1 MQNKRINFYVRKG
14 EKMKTTRKKLIVSL
28 CALGIIV
35 VAALVA
41 TVSVMAAIN
50 TNVKNKFSIT
60 YTAYGVA
67 ATVQANYRVANVG
80 ESASGEY
87 TTLTVSGEIQ
97 ITFTGSE
104 STESD
109 KTKTFDDLG
118 AVDIAKNQYFV
129 FKYEITNN
137 STNDDMT
144 VNLNIEETTTPEN
157 FKVFYAYTT
166 DSTDISTNLDLTTLG
181 TEGNAF
187 QESFTPQT
195 IAKGEGST
203 FNTGYVYVVLAIENP
218 DVNASFEG
226 TSNWSLS
233 AV

>member
-1 MQNKRINFYVRKG
+1 
-14 EKMKTTRKKLIVSL
+14 MKNTRKKLMVSL

-41 TVSVMAAIN
+41 TVAVMAAIN

-80 ESASGEY
+80 ESESGTY
-87 TTLTVSGEIQ
+87 TTLKVGEENQ

-104 STESD
+104 SQDSD

-129 FKYEITNN
+129 FKYAITNN
-137 STNDDMT
+137 STNVDMT
-144 VNLNIEETTTPEN
+144 VTLNIEETTTPEN
-157 FKVFYAYTT
+157 FKVYYAYTT
-166 DSTDISTNLDLTTLG
+166 ETTDISTNLDLDTLG
-181 TEGNAF
+181 KEGSAF
-187 QESFTPQT
+187 QESFTSQT
-195 IAKGEGST
+195 IAKGDGSS
-203 FNTGYVYVVLAIENP
+203 FNTGYVYVVFAIENP
-218 DVNASFEG
+218 DINASFEG
-226 TSNWSLS
+226 TSNWTLS